1 MLHLRFWLAPN
12 QAGREREDPFHTLL
26 YSVEATEVLVN
37 ARRRRT
43 ELYFTM
49 IVLFYANGFEINI

>member
-43 ELYFTM
+43 ELYA
-49 IVLFYANGFEINI
+49 FYNDSDFLREWI